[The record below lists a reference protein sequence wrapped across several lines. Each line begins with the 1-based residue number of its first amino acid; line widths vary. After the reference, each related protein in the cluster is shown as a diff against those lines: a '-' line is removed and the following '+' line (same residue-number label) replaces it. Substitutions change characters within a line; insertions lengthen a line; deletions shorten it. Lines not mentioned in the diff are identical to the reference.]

1 MRFFFFGASLFLC
14 GASSVVGPVIQP
26 VVCTGGG
33 GGAVA
38 DQHALPE
45 PGLPQ

>member
-1 MRFFFFGASLFLC
+1 MRFFFFGASWFLC
-14 GASSVVGPVIQP
+14 GASSVVGPVVQP

-33 GGAVA
+33 AVA
-38 DQHALPE
+38 DKHALLE